1 MERKQIVIIQ
11 FDRNMLNVCVD
22 ILPHPVNEY
31 SHLLT
36 DTMSVTALGI
46 DKTPDEHS
54 LMEEGLSLDCALRVC
69 QCIVEEGWVEHL
81 WNSDML
87 T

>member
-1 MERKQIVIIQ
+1 
-11 FDRNMLNVCVD
+11 
-22 ILPHPVNEY
+22 
-31 SHLLT
+31 
-36 DTMSVTALGI
+36 MSVTALGI